1 VSIEDKIVAQIA
13 ALPKGELLLPADFQE
28 LGSSEAVRLSL
39 FRLEKI
45 DFIVRVAQGIYVRPK
60 ESSLIGKLTP
70 SAEEVAEAIA
80 KRDRIRTVPTGSYAL
95 NALGLST
102 QVPMNIVLL
111 TDGSPREIKVG
122 KRTIK
127 FKKITPKNLLAK
139 GRISRLVIQAL
150 KEIGN
155 GNITAEEE
163 QKILGLLRKE
173 EVNNLKHDIA
183 LAPVWIQKIMKK
195 ALTDGKN

>member
-1 VSIEDKIVAQIA
+1 
-13 ALPKGELLLPADFQE
+13 
-28 LGSSEAVRLSL
+28 
-39 FRLEKI
+39 
-45 DFIVRVAQGIYVRPK
+45 
-60 ESSLIGKLTP
+60 
-70 SAEEVAEAIA
+70 
-80 KRDRIRTVPTGSYAL
+80 
-95 NALGLST
+95 
-102 QVPMNIVLL
+102 MNIVLL

-155 GNITAEEE
+155 GKITAEEE

-173 EVNNLKHDIA
+173 EVNNLKHDID